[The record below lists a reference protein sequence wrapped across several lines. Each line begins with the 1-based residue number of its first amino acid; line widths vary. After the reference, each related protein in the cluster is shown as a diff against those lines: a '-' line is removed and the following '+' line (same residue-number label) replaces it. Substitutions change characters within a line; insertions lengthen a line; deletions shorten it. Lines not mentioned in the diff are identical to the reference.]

1 VRFLQGIKYDPNLPN
16 NRQPDVTN
24 ANMSQLSTSGALD
37 TIGKNLS
44 RAASYVPNVSG
55 SARGTINAASAIGST
70 VNKYTLGLGEFKS
83 KYKIE
88 IEKILDHEIDD
99 EDQKKLLK
107 TVIVYYNKKLS
118 IRDILATNISSIF
131 AKGENS
137 LNVFRQQNLKKNFEK
152 KKAGPEDEEGKGALI
167 GEPVI
172 VEADDEEQEEG
183 DEEEERK
190 QKGGALEE
198 EEEGEEEEED
208 EEGEDEQTGGLGGY
222 GFRNFDRDDAKNFI
236 TFILTS
242 LLELK
247 TINSDSKN
255 KLNNN
260 QALLFEKYLRTLFG
274 KVGPKTL
281 NGLLP
286 QIDNAI
292 DVSRLVIKHFIIRL
306 KNDNEGKQKPKDK
319 DKDEGEGKG
328 DKGEGVG
335 VGEEAEEG
343 VGEEGEGKHEDEA
356 TPAKQISQLNFSL
369 KHNVG
374 PFVAA
379 IIDITL
385 NTQELKGSEGEIE
398 NYLDR
403 KFDLAMKKPQDQE
416 QTRISNSELRDV
428 FKSIFGPNMSTINI
442 YRERITKMDELI
454 DAINDKN
461 ITTKF
466 NEINHLL
473 VFAEISKGVITYKMP
488 DKIKAKLEKQPTD
501 ETTEEKL
508 KRALALIAELKDAEN
523 IDTIK
528 AKAQQFI

>member
-1 VRFLQGIKYDPNLPN
+1 
-16 NRQPDVTN
+16 
-24 ANMSQLSTSGALD
+24 
-37 TIGKNLS
+37 
-44 RAASYVPNVSG
+44 
-55 SARGTINAASAIGST
+55 
-70 VNKYTLGLGEFKS
+70 
-83 KYKIE
+83 
-88 IEKILDHEIDD
+88 
-99 EDQKKLLK
+99 
-107 TVIVYYNKKLS
+107 
-118 IRDILATNISSIF
+118 LATNISSIF
-131 AKGENS
+131 AKGETS

-152 KKAGPEDEEGKGALI
+152 KKADPEDEEGKGALI

-172 VEADDEEQEEG
+172 VEAEADDGEQEEEG
-183 DEEEERK
+183 ERK

-198 EEEGEEEEED
+198 EEEGEE

-222 GFRNFDRDDAKNFI
+222 GFRNFDRDDASKFI
-236 TFILTS
+236 KFILTS
-242 LLELK
+242 LLALK
-247 TINSDSKN
+247 NINSDS

-306 KNDNEGKQKPKDK
+306 KNDNEGKQKG
-319 DKDEGEGKG
+319 KDEGEGKG
-328 DKGEGVG
+328 DKGVG
-335 VGEEAEEG
+335 VGKGEEAEEAEEG
-343 VGEEGEGKHEDEA
+343 VGEDKGKHEDEA

-488 DKIKAKLEKQPTD
+488 DKIKAKLEEQPTD

-528 AKAQQFI
+528 AKAREQQFI